1 MLTEERQKKILELLE
16 TQGSVE
22 ATDLMAALEASESTI
37 RRDLNAM
44 DAAGL
49 LTKVHGGAIAKGND
63 DYVTKDDDISLRK
76 TRNISEKKA
85 IAQFAASLIK
95 DNDFVY
101 MDAGSTTEL
110 MVDYITAKNVTFVTN
125 AINHATRLSAK
136 GYTTYLIGG
145 QFKSVTEALVGEEAI
160 SAVEKYNFTKGFF
173 GTNGLTVDQGFTT
186 PELQEAM
193 IKKKALESSREAYVL
208 MDSSKFGEISPV
220 TFSPISA
227 ATIITDKCPQD
238 YAAIENIISTI

>member
-1 MLTEERQKKILELLE
+1 MLTEERQKKILEILQE
-16 TQGSVE
+16 QGSVE
-22 ATDLMAALEASESTI
+22 ATELMTALEASESTI

-49 LTKVHGGAIAKGND
+49 LTKVHGGAIAKGNN

-76 TRNISEKKA
+76 SRNITEKRA

-101 MDAGSTTEL
+101 IDAGSTTEL
-110 MVDYITAKNVTFVTN
+110 IVDYLTAQNVTFVTN
-125 AINHATRLSAK
+125 AINHATKLSAK

-145 QFKSVTEALVGEEAI
+145 QFKSATEALVGEEAI

-173 GTNGLTVDQGFTT
+173 GTNGVTVNQGFTT
-186 PELQEAM
+186 PELKEAM
-193 IKKKALESSREAYVL
+193 IKKKALESSKEAYVL
-208 MDSSKFGEISPV
+208 TDSSKFGEISPV
-220 TFSPISA
+220 TFSQISA
-227 ATIITDKCPQD
+227 ATIITDQCPED
-238 YAAIENIISTI
+238 YAALKNIISIR